1 MIAPR
6 RSPLVLAAAAAA
18 FLAGCGDDA
27 PSPAAEPPAAAVA
40 AAPAIDWTRCR
51 IPGVTLPVQ
60 GKLFVVDGG
69 RAPDGAQPGRE
80 SIRRVDVFVPGP
92 VALLLTANDATT
104 WHVTV
109 SPETKLQAVFAAGD
123 TSQRITGQGL
133 GPNRLTQSAV
143 YGEPCGRYWLADGA
157 ALDDVT
163 REVFGRPHDALYRM
177 RTGLVV
183 IGGEEAF
190 EPDALGP
197 GRGL

>member
-1 MIAPR
+1 ML
-6 RSPLVLAAAAAA
+6 S
-18 FLAGCGDDA
+18 AGCGDDA
-27 PSPAAEPPAAAVA
+27 PPPAPAAPSPAAAAP
-40 AAPAIDWTRCR
+40 PAIDWARCR

-109 SPETKLQAVFAAGD
+109 SPETQLQAVFAAGE

-133 GPNRLTQSAV
+133 GPARLTQSAL
-143 YGEPCGRYWLADGA
+143 YGEPCGRYWVADGA
-157 ALDDVT
+157 PLGDLT

-183 IGGEEAF
+183 IGGAEAF

-197 GRGL
+197 GR